1 MGVAACLTCIATYA
15 MEFPHLADLSNAAVL
30 KTAIMLGKILFLC
43 NKELQGEFGVR
54 ITLKLQEFG
63 NKVRI
68 WKYSHRNRTC
78 RDVHCTMYIVHTVC
92 YIFIKKGN
100 YQKCTMSFE
109 T

>member
-63 NKVRI
+63 VKVRI
-68 WKYSHRNRTC
+68 LKYSLETAHAG
-78 RDVHCTMYIVHTVC
+78 MYIVHTVC
-92 YIFIKKGN
+92 YIYF
-100 YQKCTMSFE
+100 Y
-109 T
+109 